1 MSIFMRNRMLKDN
14 FHIVPVI
21 LLMFVFPKTGKCVT
35 RDKRDK
41 TPLNRRHRA

>member
-35 RDKRDK
+35 NVTKRTK
-41 TPLNRRHRA
+41 LP